1 MIVMNSPPKLILNHS
16 LVKVLIN
23 QKDINIFFM
32 GKKCESSLAI
42 RQTIRLI
49 FISIYISVLVHSG
62 DLSGGHYFAFVKP
75 EKDGKW

>member
-1 MIVMNSPPKLILNHS
+1 
-16 LVKVLIN
+16 
-23 QKDINIFFM
+23 M